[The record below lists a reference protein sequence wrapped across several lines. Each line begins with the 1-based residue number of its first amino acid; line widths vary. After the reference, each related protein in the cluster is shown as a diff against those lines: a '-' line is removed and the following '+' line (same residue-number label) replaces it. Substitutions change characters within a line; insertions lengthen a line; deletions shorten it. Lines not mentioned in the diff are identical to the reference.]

1 MSLYGII
8 RRELVNSSLPRGCFT
23 ALGGSLNWV
32 SVGLCKRWRHQME
45 TFSVLLASCG
55 GDSPVIPVQ
64 RPVTRRFDVF
74 FDLCLNK
81 LMINEAGDLRRHR
94 AHYDV
99 LVMISGWRAHNDR
112 SAVEFVLW
120 IIWRLRIADVQTWFN
135 FRHKPYYYVR
145 NVVCIREKE
154 LPRKVFWGLREL
166 LSNTAQNGNQ
176 HAGSTVQCR
185 YNTVQYSI
193 PIHHDIT
200 NYAVQRATENSPAI
214 GLIKYIPYLALTGGL
229 WCALFKESVEKW
241 PYYNGFAL

>member
-1 MSLYGII
+1 MHTMT
-8 RRELVNSSLPRGCFT
+8 SSNGNFFRVTG
-23 ALGGSLNWV
+23 
-32 SVGLCKRWRHQME
+32 H
-45 TFSVLLASCG
+45 CG
-55 GDSPVIPVQ
+55 GIHRSSPHKGQWRGGLMFSLI
-64 RPVTRRFDVF
+64 
-74 FDLCLNK
+74 CAWINGWLN
-81 LMINEAGDLRRHR
+81 NREAGDLRRHR
-94 AHYDV
+94 APYDV
-99 LVMISGWRAHNDR
+99 IVMLSGWRAHNDR

-120 IIWRLRIADVQTWFN
+120 IIWRLRIAAVQTWFN

-185 YNTVQYSI
+185 YNTVQYII

-214 GLIKYIPYLALTGGL
+214 GLTKYIPYLALTGGL